1 MIKKSFK
8 QKQDLTIYR
17 KGVKKLKEEYDMKLI
32 ADHIKEFDRKIHKFE
47 RLAKEHFP
55 KHLEEKES
63 DQDDHYENYIYFD
76 DEYM

>member
-1 MIKKSFK
+1 
-8 QKQDLTIYR
+8 
-17 KGVKKLKEEYDMKLI
+17 MKLI